1 MGIGAAFPSNAFPSN
16 AFPDNAFPAWGAVVP
31 FVGVLYM
38 LFTASAPGASFTG
51 SAPGMTVTAS
61 APTLSITAQGDD

>member
-31 FVGVLYM
+31 FVGLAHLIISANAPM
-38 LFTASAPGASFTG
+38 LIMLPATP
-51 SAPGMTVTAS
+51 
-61 APTLSITAQGDD
+61 SITMSAMKPTISMEVE